1 MNERGDGGDK
11 NKRREA
17 ARAARMEAE
26 RLALQ
31 AERARVEAERA
42 QLELERKRLERDKA
56 RSKMP
61 AKGADAEEASAASTA
76 EPLAKPPADV
86 GAAGLPSVTGGLFN
100 PSLAAMVPR
109 VSEEDIKTL
118 KETVMSMDTFFVTSV
133 DRSMF
138 ADRVVFRGNLRT
150 TPEKALASILASA
163 KSHGLSDRVRLFLMQ
178 DPAARDDTTVVVAIP
193 SEAAPPPPGVQNKL
207 FAVLGV
213 AVAAFTTLSYGV
225 GIFGVTPE
233 FVNAI
238 AIGNTDVINN
248 TLPLSLGTAVVTAAH
263 EVGHRVVAKA
273 RGVKLG
279 LPFFLPSLQIGSYG
293 SVTPL
298 ADFPPSRKHLFD
310 VAAAGPAAGFALSLA
325 AVVAGLLLTSSGEVA
340 DWFPQ
345 VPAGLFRASLLLG
358 SLAEVLLPAG
368 FRDAAT
374 VAVDP
379 LVVVGYTGLLV
390 NALNMLPIGRLDGG
404 RVALA
409 ALGRQ
414 ASGLVSW
421 VSLIA
426 ASAAALL
433 GDSPLLLYW
442 SLLVVFF
449 QREAELPCTDEVT
462 PLDTSRQV
470 GAVALLVLAALVLV
484 PFPDSLTNVTG
495 QF

>member
-1 MNERGDGGDK
+1 L
-11 NKRREA
+11 
-17 ARAARMEAE
+17 ARVR
-26 RLALQ
+26 
-31 AERARVEAERA
+31 RVEAERA
-42 QLELERKRLERDKA
+42 QLELERKRLERDKT
-56 RSKMP
+56 R
-61 AKGADAEEASAASTA
+61 AKAPPVGAAASPSA
-76 EPLAKPPADV
+76 SSSGDSPPPEAAAKPPPDV
-86 GAAGLPSVTGGLFN
+86 SAAGLPSVTGGLFN
-100 PSLAAMVPR
+100 PALAELIPR
-109 VSEEDIKTL
+109 VSEEDIQTL
-118 KETVMSMDTFFVTSV
+118 KEKVMSMDTFFVTAV
-133 DRSMF
+133 DRSVF

-150 TPEKALASILASA
+150 TPSKALAGILRASEA
-163 KSHGLSDRVRLFLMQ
+163 TGTAARVRLFLMQ
-178 DPAARDDTTVVVAIP
+178 DPATRDDSTVVVAIP
-193 SEAAPPPPGVQNKL
+193 SQATPPEPGLQQKL
-207 FAVLGV
+207 FAGL
-213 AVAAFTTLSYGV
+213 AVAAVSFTTLSYGV

-238 AIGNTDVINN
+238 AVGNTDVINN
-248 TLPLSLGTAVVTAAH
+248 TLPLSLGTALVTAAH
-263 EVGHRVVAKA
+263 EAGHRVAARV

-298 ADFPPSRKHLFD
+298 ADFPPSRTRLFD
-310 VAAAGPAAGFALSLA
+310 VAAAGPAAGFAVSLVA
-325 AVVAGLLLTSSGEVA
+325 LLAGLALTASGDVA

-345 VPAGLFRASLLLG
+345 VPTGLFRASLLLG
-358 SLAEVLLPAG
+358 ALADAVLPVG

-421 VSLIA
+421 VSLVA
-426 ASAAALL
+426 SSAAALL

-442 SLLVVFF
+442 CLLVIFF

-462 PLDTSRQV
+462 PLDAPRQA
-470 GAVALLVLAALVLV
+470 GAVALLVLAGLVLI
-484 PFPDSLTNVTG
+484 PFSDSLTNVTG

>member
-1 MNERGDGGDK
+1 MVGRWLPCRQAVVAVGPFFFLVERPY
-11 NKRREA
+11 
-17 ARAARMEAE
+17 
-26 RLALQ
+26 
-31 AERARVEAERA
+31 RVEAERA
-42 QLELERKRLERDKA
+42 QLELERKRLEREKA
-56 RSKMP
+56 RSQMP
-61 AKGADAEEASAASTA
+61 SKVVDAEVTASAAA
-76 EPLAKPPADV
+76 EPLAKPPPDV

-100 PSLAAMVPR
+100 PSLAALVPR

-178 DPAARDDTTVVVAIP
+178 DPAARDDATVVVAIP

-207 FAVLGV
+207 FAVLGI
-213 AVAAFTTLSYGV
+213 AVASFTTLSYGV

-263 EVGHRVVAKA
+263 EMGHRVIAKA

-310 VAAAGPAAGFALSLA
+310 VAAAGPAVGFVLSFA

-345 VPAGLFRASLLLG
+345 VPSGLFRASLLLG
-358 SLAEVLLPAG
+358 SLAEAILPAG

-414 ASGLVSW
+414 VSGLVSW

-426 ASAAALL
+426 ASGAALL

-462 PLDTSRQV
+462 PLDTPRQV
-470 GAVALLVLAALVLV
+470 GAVALLVLALLVLV

>member
-1 MNERGDGGDK
+1 MFFFVGQDGLCRSLWATCGCFM
-11 NKRREA
+11 A
-17 ARAARMEAE
+17 GFCSIFVAP
-26 RLALQ
+26 LY
-31 AERARVEAERA
+31 RVEAERA
-42 QLELERKRLERDKA
+42 QLELERKRLEREKA

-61 AKGADAEEASAASTA
+61 PKEVEAEVTPPAAA
-76 EPLAKPPADV
+76 ESLAKPPPDV

-100 PSLAAMVPR
+100 PTLAALVPR

-150 TPEKALASILASA
+150 TPEKALASILASS

-193 SEAAPPPPGVQNKL
+193 SEATPPPPGVQNKL
-207 FAVLGV
+207 FTVLGI
-213 AVAAFTTLSYGV
+213 AVAGFTTLSYGV

-310 VAAAGPAAGFALSLA
+310 VAAAGPAVGFALSLA
-325 AVVAGLLLTSSGEVA
+325 AVVTGLLLTSSGEVA

-345 VPAGLFRASLLLG
+345 VPSGLFRASLLLG
-358 SLAEVLLPAG
+358 SLAETILPAG

-404 RVALA
+404 RVSLA

-421 VSLIA
+421 ASLIA

-462 PLDTSRQV
+462 PLDTPRQV
-470 GAVALLVLAALVLV
+470 GAVALLLLALLVLV

>member
-1 MNERGDGGDK
+1 MPPKEP
-11 NKRREA
+11 EA
-17 ARAARMEAE
+17 AA
-26 RLALQ
+26 
-31 AERARVEAERA
+31 
-42 QLELERKRLERDKA
+42 
-56 RSKMP
+56 P
-61 AKGADAEEASAASTA
+61 APA
-76 EPLAKPPADV
+76 EPLAKPPPDV
-86 GAAGLPSVTGGLFN
+86 AAAGLPSVTGGLFN
-100 PSLAAMVPR
+100 PALAALVPR
-109 VSEEDIKTL
+109 VSEEDIKAL

-150 TPEKALASILASA
+150 TPEKALAAILASSE
-163 KSHGLSDRVRLFLMQ
+163 SHGLSDRVRLFLMQ
-178 DPAARDDTTVVVAIP
+178 DPATRDDTTVVVAIP
-193 SEAAPPPPGVQNKL
+193 AEAGPPAPGVQAKL

-213 AVAAFTTLSYGV
+213 AIAAFTTLSYGV

-233 FVNAI
+233 FVSAI

-248 TLPLSLGTAVVTAAH
+248 TLPLSIGTAVVTAAH
-263 EVGHRVVAKA
+263 EAGHRVVAKA

-310 VAAAGPAAGFALSLA
+310 FAAAGPAAGFALSLV
-325 AVVAGLLLTSSGEVA
+325 AVVAGLVLTSSGEVA

-345 VPAGLFRASLLLG
+345 VPSGLFRASLLLG
-358 SLAEVLLPAG
+358 SLAEAILPAG

-409 ALGRQ
+409 VLGRQ
-414 ASGLVSW
+414 ASGLVSTAT
-421 VSLIA
+421 LIA
-426 ASAAALL
+426 ASAASLL

-442 SLLVVFF
+442 SLLVIFF

-462 PLDTSRQV
+462 PVDTSRQV
-470 GAVALLVLAALVLV
+470 AAVGLLVLAALVLV